1 MLATE
6 GVILTTAGSLLI
18 SRSLELIEPIE
29 FTHMKIGTG
38 DISSIAQARKLNDLV
53 ANYKNINMSTLVRSG
68 DLIRVRG
75 SFTNEE
81 ITEAVKIKEIGVF
94 AKIGTEQPILF
105 GYINDGEG
113 ELIPPGI
120 SENIIERI
128 RDLYIGITGEAK
140 VAITINKSLVYA
152 TIEDLE
158 EGLNRKEDKFIKRS
172 GWNLD
177 KTDLTENDS
186 NKVFTPKGALNL
198 FNTLT
203 TNFTNRINA
212 VKEVLRL
219 DIVKKLNKGAY
230 SGDAQDL
237 KNEIDTKEPIIE
249 KRTGFN
255 LDKTDLIE
263 NDNSMILTPKGAF
276 DLKTSLEN
284 LITNLK
290 NTLTRHVGSLVST
303 VQHGH
308 MSKEDKIK
316 LDNIDDNANNYYL
329 PVASGRTLGG
339 VKIGNNLSVSGDGTI
354 SGLSRYIHPI
364 ETGFYH
370 IPAGGGN
377 NQFIKWE
384 SDGIGTWDFI
394 DWDFIQNNPINPN
407 WRYCCSLRHP
417 ETATSGYTITTN
429 IPFDANGMYHVRIE
443 GYAYGSAMPIM
454 IDLVF
459 YIYPPDSTTFLNC
472 RYHYYGY
479 DPGQIIL
486 FHNNNNIRIFIQNN
500 IYYISL
506 NVYATVGTL
515 GDKNYLNGWSMV
527 ENGEQPSGVSVAV
540 LKRKIYTED
549 DKPTIQEIGALS
561 SASALLPGIDNT
573 ITYGITGIQ
582 FAQFSGLGG
591 DGTSGQ
597 ITKNPYDDWFHHII
611 LNHANSDGYYTD
623 FAFAFHQDD
632 YRIRR
637 VVGGV
642 DQGWKRFNLRGNP
655 DLLWSGAHYMD
666 SREVLSLTNIDFNDY
681 QAICLYVSCEPSPAV
696 DSNLAGQMLCP
707 TAEYGAVSYSW
718 LDLTGHDWCGAYL
731 INNYQI
737 QPYAGAGVWILRV
750 VGMR

>member
-1 MLATE
+1 MLTIKLTNTSAGLIAIQRALAGEDITFTKLDIGDGVLTNLDISNFTSVINKITDYPLGVVKPEGQEMVRLRANINNVGITE
-6 GVILTTAGSLLI
+6 DKAIREFGLYAKFGS
-18 SRSLELIEPIE
+18 SEQE
-29 FTHMKIGTG
+29 FLFAYMNTG
-38 DISSIAQARKLNDLV
+38 DIPTALPSSSGGRYDLN
-53 ANYKNINMSTLVRSG
+53 
-68 DLIRVRG
+68 
-75 SFTNEE
+75 
-81 ITEAVKIKEIGVF
+81 
-94 AKIGTEQPILF
+94 
-105 GYINDGEG
+105 
-113 ELIPPGI
+113 
-120 SENIIERI
+120 
-128 RDLYIGITGEAK
+128 RDFVLYIGSSTNVTFDTNGD
-140 VAITINKSLVYA
+140 LVYSTLNDYKA
-152 TIEDLE
+152 LE
-158 EGLNRKEDKFIKRS
+158 TQKEDKFPKNS
-172 GWNLD
+172 GFNLD
-177 KTDLTENDS
+177 KTDLAENDS

-203 TNFTNRINA
+203 TNFTNGINA
-212 VKEVLRL
+212 AKEVLRL

-237 KNEIDTKEPIIE
+237 KNDID
-249 KRTGFN
+249 G
-255 LDKTDLIE
+255 
-263 NDNSMILTPKGAF
+263 
-276 DLKTSLEN
+276 
-284 LITNLK
+284 
-290 NTLTRHVGSLVST
+290 HVRSVVSDT
-303 VQHGH
+303 QNGH

-316 LDNIDDNANNYYL
+316 LDNIDDNANNYSL

-354 SGLSRYIHPI
+354 SGLGRYIHPI

-370 IPAGGGN
+370 IPVGGESN
-377 NQFIKWE
+377 KFIKWE

-417 ETATSGYTITTN
+417 DTATSGYTITTN
-429 IPFDANGMYHVRIE
+429 IPFDAYGMYHVRIE

-459 YIYPPDSTTFLNC
+459 YIYPPDSTTFVNC

-573 ITYGITGIQ
+573 ITYGIAGLQ

-611 LNHANSDGYYTD
+611 LNHNNSNGYYTD

-637 VVGGV
+637 VVAGTDYGWQKLYTTANKPMK
-642 DQGWKRFNLRGNP
+642 QGRT
-655 DLLWSGAHYMD
+655 LLWSG
-666 SREVLSLTNIDFNDY
+666 TI
-681 QAICLYVSCEPSPAV
+681 
-696 DSNLAGQMLCP
+696 G
-707 TAEYGAVSYSW
+707 
-718 LDLTGHDWCGAYL
+718 TGNFTLNENYRNYDYL
-731 INNYQI
+731 IFVTAPDNNDQLSYHIAYYEELEHCRTTGLPFNISNGSWFWAVMIPDDGQSFI
-737 QPYAGAGVWILRV
+737 SRQENSILRYV
-750 VGMR
+750 FGGII

>member
-203 TNFTNRINA
+203 TNFTNGINA

-263 NDNSMILTPKGAF
+263 NDNNMILTSKGAF

-316 LDNIDDNANNYYL
+316 LDNIDDNANNYSL

-354 SGLSRYIHPI
+354 SGLGRYIHPI

-459 YIYPPDSTTFLNC
+459 YIYPPDSTTFVNC

-486 FHNNNNIRIFIQNN
+486 FHNNNNIRVFIQNN

-506 NVYATVGTL
+506 NVYATVETL

-549 DKPTIQEIGALS
+549 DKPTIQEIGAMPLLGNRNADFNLNNRLSQTELLQEYTGTMNFSDIINGFPMVNNANGILTFNTHNGSYGHQVGFSSNGKMYHRAS
-561 SASALLPGIDNT
+561 SA
-573 ITYGITGIQ
+573 
-582 FAQFSGLGG
+582 
-591 DGTSGQ
+591 GTW
-597 ITKNPYDDWFHHII
+597 NDWSEFI
-611 LNHANSDGYYTD
+611 
-623 FAFAFHQDD
+623 
-632 YRIRR
+632 
-637 VVGGV
+637 
-642 DQGWKRFNLRGNP
+642 KRGKS

-718 LDLTGHDWCGAYL
+718 LDLTGRDWCGAYL

>member
-1 MLATE
+1 MRTDGAIITNAGQELLSYALANNKQVNFTKVKLGKGDVNTFDE
-6 GVILTTAGSLLI
+6 AKNLTDVVSFYKQI
-18 SRSLELIEPIE
+18 PI
-29 FTHMKIGTG
+29 T
-38 DISSIAQARKLNDLV
+38 SIARNNAG
-53 ANYKNINMSTLVRSG
+53 IVR
-68 DLIRVRG
+68 IRS
-75 SFTNEE
+75 SFTN
-81 ITEAVKIKEIGVF
+81 ADFPLQVVLKEIGVF
-94 AKIGTEQPILF
+94 AVVEGKSEVLF
-105 GYINDGEG
+105 SYVNDGEG
-113 ELIPPGI
+113 ESFPPG
-120 SENIIERI
+120 SSGNIVERV
-128 RDLYIGITGEAK
+128 RDIYVGVSTNTQVTA
-140 VAITINKSLVYA
+140 VVDRSVVYA
-152 TIEDLE
+152 TIFDLE
-158 EGLNRKEDKFIKRS
+158 EEIAKCAKKITRVNPGNGIHGGGTLGEDITVSIKS
-172 GWNLD
+172 NDTSINLD
-177 KTDLTENDS
+177 AANGITLKKTTSWLNDAAQL
-186 NKVFTPKGALNL
+186 FTAKGALNL

-203 TNFTNRINA
+203 TNFTNGINA
-212 VKEVLRL
+212 AKEVLRL

-237 KNEIDTKEPIIE
+237 KNDID
-249 KRTGFN
+249 G
-255 LDKTDLIE
+255 
-263 NDNSMILTPKGAF
+263 
-276 DLKTSLEN
+276 
-284 LITNLK
+284 
-290 NTLTRHVGSLVST
+290 HVRSVVSDT
-303 VQHGH
+303 QNGH

-316 LDNIDDNANNYYL
+316 LDNIDDNANNYSL
-329 PVASGRTLGG
+329 PVASGSTLGG

-407 WRYCCSLRHP
+407 WRYCCSLRHSD
-417 ETATSGYTITTN
+417 TATSGYTITTN
-429 IPFDANGMYHVRIE
+429 IPFNANGMYHIKIE

-486 FHNNNNIRIFIQNN
+486 FHNNDNIRIFIQNN

-515 GDKNYLNGWSMV
+515 GDKTYLNGWSMV

-549 DKPTIQEIGALS
+549 DKPTIQEIGAMPLLGNRNADFNLNNRLSQTELLQEYTGTMNFSDIINGFPMVNNANGILTFNTHSGSYGHQVGFSSNGKMYHRAS
-561 SASALLPGIDNT
+561 SA
-573 ITYGITGIQ
+573 
-582 FAQFSGLGG
+582 
-591 DGTSGQ
+591 GTW
-597 ITKNPYDDWFHHII
+597 NDWSEFI
-611 LNHANSDGYYTD
+611 
-623 FAFAFHQDD
+623 
-632 YRIRR
+632 
-637 VVGGV
+637 
-642 DQGWKRFNLRGNP
+642 KRGKS

-681 QAICLYVSCEPSPAV
+681 QAICLYVSCDPSPAV

-718 LDLTGHDWCGAYL
+718 LDLTGRDWCGAYL